1 MTAFNDERFLDDCLD
16 SVRRQSYAD
25 WRIVVVD
32 DASTDATAAVAA
44 RHARDDDRIE
54 VVRHGVNAGLSAA
67 RNSGLLRATSP
78 WVCFLDGDD
87 FLLEA
92 SLADRVAVLAAAN
105 DRDDVAG
112 SFAGWIT
119 VAEDAR
125 LAEFPAR
132 VDGDVSDFE
141 DLLTTAG
148 ACPFPAHAPLLRTE
162 VLLAAGGFDETMRVG
177 AEDWDAWLRLMRS
190 GYQFIG
196 SGSRTVAY
204 RMKRASMVGRDPAG
218 HLEVGKGLLDSVHR
232 PAVPASLIPG
242 GPAALDVTLSELI
255 RSVEHARRT
264 LSFAPFISVGDPE
277 RAEATVREVAPRS
290 WRLLEWG
297 DDLAARIVTAARRAE
312 QTHPAGADA
321 DQLIADV
328 TRWVDEARSGGSVI
342 DSDALDVAV
351 LAVPSNAAEV
361 DEIASTAEPTL
372 WLVLDRDEGPH
383 GVGDAVA
390 ARGLPAATLS
400 ALSLGG
406 RWARPDQVVVGSWPT
421 AAAARLAADPHARW
435 ADVAGASLA
444 SLEEYPE
451 HRCDGEALASLRD
464 RHAGERAIIIGNGP
478 SLRETNLSLLA
489 DEVTFGVNGI
499 FYAREEMGF
508 DPTYY
513 VVEDTS
519 VMRENLSA
527 IHRQSARQK
536 FFPSMYRDLYDGGD
550 ALFFNLN
557 RGFYE
562 RRSPNVGVPRFS
574 VDAAQRVYAGQSVTY
589 VNLQLAFHMGFTS
602 VVLIGVDFD
611 YVIPDDAERNGEL
624 LTSRGPD
631 PNHFHPNYF
640 GAGKTW
646 KDPRLDRVAQNY
658 ELARAMFEAAGR
670 EIVNATVGG
679 KLEIFR
685 RVELEAMVR

>member
-1 MTAFNDERFLDDCLD
+1 M
-16 SVRRQSYAD
+16 
-25 WRIVVVD
+25 
-32 DASTDATAAVAA
+32 
-44 RHARDDDRIE
+44 
-54 VVRHGVNAGLSAA
+54 
-67 RNSGLLRATSP
+67 
-78 WVCFLDGDD
+78 
-87 FLLEA
+87 
-92 SLADRVAVLAAAN
+92 
-105 DRDDVAG
+105 AG

-264 LSFAPFISVGDPE
+264 LSFAPLIAVGDPE

-290 WRLLEWG
+290 WRLLERR

-508 DPTYY
+508 DPTYCAD
-513 VVEDTS
+513 EDTS
-519 VMRENLSA
+519 VMRRTCRRSTE
-527 IHRQSARQK
+527 SARQK
-536 FFPSMYRDLYDGGD
+536 FFHRCIGIVRRMH
-550 ALFFNLN
+550 FFNLN
-557 RGFYE
+557 RLLRASVAQR
-562 RRSPNVGVPRFS
+562 RRSKVS
-574 VDAAQRVYAGQSVTY
+574 VDRARHAGQSVTY

>member
-1 MTAFNDERFLDDCLD
+1 MTGLPNRVLACGRRLQPHLPAPVVRVLGSIVGWFRSWRRRRGGLRRQVQRVAGRDHGTVTVVVTAFNDERFLDDCLD

-264 LSFAPFISVGDPE
+264 LSFAPLIAVGDPE

-290 WRLLEWG
+290 WRLLERR

-328 TRWVDEARSGGSVI
+328 TRWVDEGRSGGSVI

-351 LAVPSNAAEV
+351 PRSRRTQPKSTRLPVPPSRRCGWC
-361 DEIASTAEPTL
+361 STATR
-372 WLVLDRDEGPH
+372 VRTG
-383 GVGDAVA
+383 
-390 ARGLPAATLS
+390 
-400 ALSLGG
+400 
-406 RWARPDQVVVGSWPT
+406 
-421 AAAARLAADPHARW
+421 
-435 ADVAGASLA
+435 
-444 SLEEYPE
+444 
-451 HRCDGEALASLRD
+451 
-464 RHAGERAIIIGNGP
+464 
-478 SLRETNLSLLA
+478 
-489 DEVTFGVNGI
+489 
-499 FYAREEMGF
+499 
-508 DPTYY
+508 
-513 VVEDTS
+513 S
-519 VMRENLSA
+519 VMRSLRVVFQRRRCPPYRSVA
-527 IHRQSARQK
+527 AGLDRTKSSSARGRPLLRPDWPQI
-536 FFPSMYRDLYDGGD
+536 PTHGGPMWP
-550 ALFFNLN
+550 
-557 RGFYE
+557 E
-562 RRSPNVGVPRFS
+562 RRLRRLRSTQS
-574 VDAAQRVYAGQSVTY
+574 IDATAKPLRAFGIGMLANEQS
-589 VNLQLAFHMGFTS
+589 S
-602 VVLIGVDFD
+602 
-611 YVIPDDAERNGEL
+611 
-624 LTSRGPD
+624 S
-631 PNHFHPNYF
+631 
-640 GAGKTW
+640 
-646 KDPRLDRVAQNY
+646 
-658 ELARAMFEAAGR
+658 
-670 EIVNATVGG
+670 ATV
-679 KLEIFR
+679 R
-685 RVELEAMVR
+685 RFARPTSPCLRMR